1 MSGDFLLKNIKNF
14 LICLLKYTK
23 ISVLLIFREGYMKK
37 KELFD
42 FVRDFNK
49 IKTIPQSTIM
59 EGLRYLPQEDHK
71 LFMAIVNLK
80 NGDKFREL
88 IDKDGN

>member
-1 MSGDFLLKNIKNF
+1 
-14 LICLLKYTK
+14 
-23 ISVLLIFREGYMKK
+23 MKK

-49 IKTIPQSTIM
+49 VGPIPQSTIM

-80 NGDKFREL
+80 NGEKFKEL